1 MESITKQ
8 EKIARLFIVST
19 PIGNL
24 DDISKR
30 GIDTLGSVEYIL
42 SEDSRITI
50 KLLKAYNIEKKLIIY
65 NEHSSQKDRDRILM
79 DIKSGHNIALVCDSG
94 TPLISD
100 PGYKLVKDCL
110 QNNINVIPIPGC
122 SSILASLVISGM
134 PSDQFSFLGFLD
146 SKNKL
151 KTLET
156 LKYYTGSLIIFS
168 TFNKLEKDLF
178 IISEILGNREC
189 CIAKELTKQFES
201 TRLGTLIDIKKKL
214 DFNYEKGEMVLII
227 KGYSNDDTINEEKY
241 HHLILE
247 ELKKGTSI
255 KEIAEIFSEQY
266 KVRKKYIYNIALEL
280 KNSAFKPKRTD
291 I

>member
-1 MESITKQ
+1 MP
-8 EKIARLFIVST
+8 ST

-30 GIDTLGSVEYIL
+30 GIDTLRSVEYIL
-42 SEDSRITI
+42 SEDSRVTI

-65 NEHSSQKDRDRILM
+65 NEHSTQKDRDRILR

-110 QNNINVIPIPGC
+110 KNNINVIPIPGC

-178 IISEILGNREC
+178 IITEILGNRDC

-201 TRLGTLIDIKKKL
+201 TILGTLIDIKKKL

-227 KGYSNDDTINEEKY
+227 QGYSNDDAINEKKY

-280 KNSAFKPKRTD
+280 KNSAFK
-291 I
+291 